1 MFKFLDEYY
10 DSLRR
15 EKNNEDED
23 KQAAGHTTGATS
35 LGHERDQRYWWQ
47 AFFCFEFMAEFL
59 VSCVHSVGEPSTCH
73 QHNL

>member
-23 KQAAGHTTGATS
+23 KQGAGNTTGATS
-35 LGHERDQRYWWQ
+35 SGHDRDKR
-47 AFFCFEFMAEFL
+47 F
-59 VSCVHSVGEPSTCH
+59 
-73 QHNL
+73 